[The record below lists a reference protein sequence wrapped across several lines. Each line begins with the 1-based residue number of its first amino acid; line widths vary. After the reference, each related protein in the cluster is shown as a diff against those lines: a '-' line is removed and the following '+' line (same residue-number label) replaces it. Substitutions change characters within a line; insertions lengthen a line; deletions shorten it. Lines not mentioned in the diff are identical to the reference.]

1 MARRSL
7 PTTSTVREVD
17 AFLETVAATPQRG
30 KGGGRLIFA
39 MDATAS
45 REPTWD
51 QACGIQGRMFEE
63 AAAIGD
69 LRLQLC
75 YYRGY
80 RECRASRWY
89 GKSDDVVRAMSAVRC
104 AGGLTQIRRVL
115 DHALKETDREPVSA
129 LVFVG
134 DCVEEEID
142 GLCDRAARLGIK
154 GVPAFLFHEG
164 GDPVA
169 ARAFSEIARL
179 SGGGL
184 LQIRRRQRRR
194 APRAPQCGRGLRGGR
209 PARARA
215 LRRWSGEARQA
226 AHPPDRTGGLNATPR
241 LRRDPASD
249 CGPR

>member
-17 AFLETVAATPQRG
+17 AFLETVAATPRRG

-179 SGGGL
+179 SGGACCRFDGGSAGELREL
-184 LQIRRRQRRR
+184 LSAVAVYAVGGRR
-194 APRAPQCGRGLRGGR
+194 ALARYGDGAGRLARQLTHQI
-209 PARARA
+209 ARA
-215 LRRWSGEARQA
+215 
-226 AHPPDRTGGLNATPR
+226 D
-241 LRRDPASD
+241 
-249 CGPR
+249 

>member
-17 AFLETVAATPQRG
+17 AFLETVAATPRRG

-179 SGGGL
+179 SGGACCRFDGGSADELREL
-184 LQIRRRQRRR
+184 LSAVAVYAVGGRR
-194 APRAPQCGRGLRGGR
+194 ALARYGDGAGRLARQLTHQI
-209 PARARA
+209 ARA
-215 LRRWSGEARQA
+215 
-226 AHPPDRTGGLNATPR
+226 D
-241 LRRDPASD
+241 
-249 CGPR
+249 

>member
-1 MARRSL
+1 MARDSL
-7 PTTSTVREVD
+7 PVSSTPTARAVD
-17 AFLETVAATPQRG
+17 AFLETVAATPARG
-30 KGGGRLIFA
+30 QGRGGRLIFA

-51 QACGIQGRMFEE
+51 RACGIQGRMFEE
-63 AAAIGD
+63 AAAVGD

-89 GKSDDVVRAMSAVRC
+89 DKADDVVRAMSAVRC

-115 DHALKETDREPVSA
+115 DHTLAETDREPVSA

-134 DCVEEEID
+134 DCVEENVDE
-142 GLCDRAARLGIK
+142 LCDRAARLGIK

-169 ARAFSEIARL
+169 ARCFREVARL
-179 SGGGL
+179 SCGACCGFDGGSASELREL
-184 LQIRRRQRRR
+184 LSAVAVYAVGGRR
-194 APRAPQCGRGLRGGR
+194 ALARYGDSAGELVRQLTHQIAP
-209 PARARA
+209 A
-215 LRRWSGEARQA
+215 
-226 AHPPDRTGGLNATPR
+226 D
-241 LRRDPASD
+241 
-249 CGPR
+249 

>member
-1 MARRSL
+1 MARDSL
-7 PTTSTVREVD
+7 PVSSTSTARAVD
-17 AFLETVAATPQRG
+17 AFLETVAATPAQDQGR
-30 KGGGRLIFA
+30 GGRLIFA

-51 QACGIQGRMFEE
+51 RACGIQGRMFEE
-63 AAAIGD
+63 AAAVGD

-89 GKSDDVVRAMSAVRC
+89 DKAEDVVRAMSAVRC

-115 DHALKETDREPVSA
+115 DHALTEADREPVSA

-134 DCVEEEID
+134 DCVEENVDE
-142 GLCDRAARLGIK
+142 LCDRAARLGLK

-169 ARAFSEIARL
+169 ARCFREVARL
-179 SGGGL
+179 SGGACCGFDGASANELREL
-184 LQIRRRQRRR
+184 LSAVAVYAVGGRR
-194 APRAPQCGRGLRGGR
+194 ALARYGDGAGRLVRQLTHQIAP
-209 PARARA
+209 A
-215 LRRWSGEARQA
+215 
-226 AHPPDRTGGLNATPR
+226 D
-241 LRRDPASD
+241 
-249 CGPR
+249 

>member
-179 SGGGL
+179 SGGAFCRFDGGSAGELREL
-184 LQIRRRQRRR
+184 LSAVAVYAVGGRR
-194 APRAPQCGRGLRGGR
+194 ALARYGDGAGRLARQLTHQI
-209 PARARA
+209 ARA
-215 LRRWSGEARQA
+215 
-226 AHPPDRTGGLNATPR
+226 D
-241 LRRDPASD
+241 
-249 CGPR
+249 

>member
-1 MARRSL
+1 MARDSL
-7 PTTSTVREVD
+7 TTSSPSTPTARAVD
-17 AFLETVAATPQRG
+17 AFLETVAATPTRG
-30 KGGGRLIFA
+30 QGRGGRLIFA

-63 AAAIGD
+63 AAAVGD

-89 GKSDDVVRAMSAVRC
+89 DNAEDVVRAMSAVRC

-115 DHALKETDREPVSA
+115 DHALTETDREPVSA

-134 DCVEEEID
+134 DCVEEDVDE
-142 GLCDRAARLGIK
+142 LCDRAARLGIK

-169 ARAFSEIARL
+169 ARCFREVARL
-179 SGGGL
+179 SGGACCGFDGGSASELREL
-184 LQIRRRQRRR
+184 LSAVAVYAVGGRR
-194 APRAPQCGRGLRGGR
+194 ALARYGDGAGRLVRQLTHQVAP
-209 PARARA
+209 A
-215 LRRWSGEARQA
+215 
-226 AHPPDRTGGLNATPR
+226 D
-241 LRRDPASD
+241 
-249 CGPR
+249 